1 MFKNQKLFFSLP
13 LTISGLLML
22 VLGSRWMIV
31 DDPWLLDKVAN
42 EERLRMTFEEL
53 FDADINKTLPDYLK
67 QIYRFFGL
75 WVSSLGLFI
84 VLFSR
89 PILIVDKRVRITLLI
104 CSGVMIYSGLI
115 LGYALIPKS
124 PFIYLGWCLIIL
136 HLISI
141 YNHKVFK

>member
-31 DDPWLLDKVAN
+31 DEPWLLDKLAN

-53 FDADINKTLPDYLK
+53 FDADINKTLPEYLK

-84 VLFSR
+84 LLFSR
-89 PILIVDKRVRITLLI
+89 PTLIVDKRVRITLLI

-141 YNHKVFK
+141 YNHKLFK

>member
-1 MFKNQKLFFSLP
+1 MIKNQKLYFSLP
-13 LTISGLLML
+13 LTITGLLML

-42 EERLRMTFEEL
+42 EERLKMTFEEL
-53 FDADINKTLPDYLK
+53 FKPEINKTLPSYLE

-84 VLFSR
+84 LLFSR
-89 PILIVDKRVRITLLI
+89 PKLIKYKQVRISLLI

-115 LGYALIPKS
+115 LGYVLIPKS
-124 PFIYLGWCLIIL
+124 PFIYLGWSLIIL
-136 HLISI
+136 HLISS
-141 YNHKVFK
+141 YNHQVCK

>member
-141 YNHKVFK
+141 YNHKLFK

>member
-89 PILIVDKRVRITLLI
+89 PILIMDKRVRITLLI

-124 PFIYLGWCLIIL
+124 PFIYLGWCLIVL
-136 HLISI
+136 HLISS

>member
-31 DDPWLLDKVAN
+31 DDPWFLDKVAN

-124 PFIYLGWCLIIL
+124 PFIYLGWCLIVL
-136 HLISI
+136 HLISS

>member
-31 DDPWLLDKVAN
+31 DEPWLLDKVAN
-42 EERLRMTFEEL
+42 EERLRITFEEL

-124 PFIYLGWCLIIL
+124 PFIYLGWCLIVL

>member
-31 DDPWLLDKVAN
+31 DEPWLLDKLAN

-53 FDADINKTLPDYLK
+53 FDADINKNLPEYLK

-84 VLFSR
+84 LLFSR
-89 PILIVDKRVRITLLI
+89 PTLIVDKRVRITLLI

>member
-31 DDPWLLDKVAN
+31 DEPWLLDKVAN
-42 EERLRMTFEEL
+42 EERLRITFEEL

-141 YNHKVFK
+141 YNHKLFK

>member
-84 VLFSR
+84 LLFSR
-89 PILIVDKRVRITLLI
+89 PTLIVDKRVRITLLI

>member
-84 VLFSR
+84 LLFSR
-89 PILIVDKRVRITLLI
+89 PTLIVDKRVRITLLI

-124 PFIYLGWCLIIL
+124 PFIYLGWFLIIL

>member
-84 VLFSR
+84 LLFSR

-124 PFIYLGWCLIIL
+124 QFIYLGWCLIVL
-136 HLISI
+136 HLISS

>member
-1 MFKNQKLFFSLP
+1 MKNQILYFSLP
-13 LTISGLLML
+13 LTITGLLML

-31 DDPWLLDKVAN
+31 DDPWLLDRVAN
-42 EERLRMTFEEL
+42 EERLKMTFEEL
-53 FDADINKTLPDYLK
+53 FRPEINKTLPGYLE

-84 VLFSR
+84 LLFSR
-89 PILIVDKRVRITLLI
+89 PNLIKDKQVRISLLI

-115 LGYALIPKS
+115 LGYVLIPNS
-124 PFIYLGWCLIIL
+124 PFIYLGWSLVIL
-136 HLISI
+136 HLISS

>member
-31 DDPWLLDKVAN
+31 DEPWLLDKLAN

-84 VLFSR
+84 LLFSR
-89 PILIVDKRVRITLLI
+89 PTLIVDKRVRITLLI

>member
-31 DDPWLLDKVAN
+31 DEPWLLDKVAN

-53 FDADINKTLPDYLK
+53 FDADINKTLPEYLK

-84 VLFSR
+84 LLFSR
-89 PILIVDKRVRITLLI
+89 PKLIVDKRVRITLLI

>member
-42 EERLRMTFEEL
+42 EERLRMTFEKL

-84 VLFSR
+84 LLFSR
-89 PILIVDKRVRITLLI
+89 PTLIVDKRVRITLLI

-124 PFIYLGWCLIIL
+124 PFIYLGWCLIVL
-136 HLISI
+136 HLISS